1 MLVEFRSECRRV
13 PVIVRSEFHPPD
25 NEMKKEE
32 RATSE
37 VIVDRPAEYAQ
48 DMEFG
53 KCGVDD
59 TCGTGRG
66 TSHFVKN
73 ST

>member
-1 MLVEFRSECRRV
+1 M
-13 PVIVRSEFHPPD
+13 RSEFHPPD
-25 NEMKKEE
+25 NEMKREE
-32 RATSE
+32 RASSE

-59 TCGTGRG
+59 TLRVVRDVEQVASLKTQSNELNV
-66 TSHFVKN
+66 T
-73 ST
+73 